1 MIGLIGSF
9 TKWLSEMGSTN
20 FSLIPVDKS
29 SCLAS
34 SPLVSLKDEIEIA
47 KLVFKEIWEDDQKSL
62 LSAELWFIILQ
73 DIGRIIIPSSD
84 IDHGSSSNR
93 HSEFFSAPLAA
104 THADQVKE
112 SADHFRKVLE
122 KYIKLDV
129 QQGLSEVD
137 EEVEGDDN
145 KEVEK
150 ETEDEEIMEYDLING
165 GLKIDTRVLKFRKNI
180 KKKTVRG
187 EADEEQLKIKLE
199 KEYIKKNYRQC
210 VKCRCKSKI
219 IYNKF
224 KNKSEN
230 SLIEKNNPNL
240 KSIDFEC
247 KSKNEAFKFNSQHL
261 GQFQNEGTGANIA
274 ALEEG
279 NSEGFDGWSFSAFD
293 LSAREF
299 ERRCIC
305 FGAWVSI

>member
-1 MIGLIGSF
+1 MSLRQESYTRSIWQMIGIIKWYVRLCQKIIRSAFPGSKTSHLCLLPMTSSLFFYLFKMIGLIGSF

-210 VKCRCKSKI
+210 VKCRLQ
-219 IYNKF
+219 
-224 KNKSEN
+224 E
-230 SLIEKNNPNL
+230 
-240 KSIDFEC
+240 
-247 KSKNEAFKFNSQHL
+247 
-261 GQFQNEGTGANIA
+261 
-274 ALEEG
+274 
-279 NSEGFDGWSFSAFD
+279 
-293 LSAREF
+293 
-299 ERRCIC
+299 
-305 FGAWVSI
+305 